1 MDARCDRI
9 ECNGDVA
16 KSPAC
21 AQPNSVGLMH
31 GVSCGETKSAEHGG
45 RGYVKTEY
53 NRPIKTEKHV
63 SSDEKHVSSDD
74 ASDAYFYVIKAEVVS
89 SRRTNEQC
97 DVIKREERDSK
108 ELCSAIDN
116 NAPLYVTESIECSV
130 EDNVNEE
137 LGFVSELDECFT
149 NDDSIGDF
157 YVTEARTCASNVD
170 VREKAYSGGAD
181 DEPSTVV
188 QTEQRGRDE
197 CVSQPEEQ
205 VHSCA
210 SGGIR
215 ATNGSDVSL
224 DANVCSEADETKSRH
239 SRDATG
245 RSRSSV
251 NGLRRRSD
259 RTNAAQRNVNETRYV
274 VTAKPARPST
284 YVVTNTRGQMLPR
297 LAPKPARVPHI
308 APKPARIRQQ
318 LEKSHKYHNPYACDV
333 CGKCFPTQRTR
344 ALHQKDTQ
352 CKSVICQHD
361 GQQSEKIQEY
371 VNRRYVCDV
380 CGTRFATRKIRTRHR
395 RGTKCASG
403 KAWLGVK
410 QHLCSTNEQCD
421 VIKREERDSKE
432 LCSVIDNNAPLYV
445 TESIECSVEDNVNE
459 ELGFVSEPEECFT
472 NDYGI
477 SDFYVTESRTCA
489 SNTDVH
495 EDGYNGGADDEP
507 STVVQTEQRGRDD
520 CDSQPEEQIHSCA
533 SGGIRATNGSDVSLD
548 ANVCSESDETKSR
561 HSRDATGGS
570 RSSVNGLRRRS
581 DRTNAAQRNV
591 NETRDGVTAKPARP
605 STYVVT
611 NTRGQTLP
619 RLAPKPARV
628 PHLAPKPAH
637 VPRLVTKPARVPHL
651 APKPARI
658 PHLAPK
664 PARIRQQLE
673 KSHKYHNPYACD
685 VCGKC
690 FPTQRTRAL
699 HQKDTQCK
707 SGICQ
712 NDGQQSEKIQEY
724 VNRWY
729 VCDVCGR
736 RFATRKIRTRHRR
749 ETKCASGKAWLGVKQ
764 HLCSTNEQCD
774 VIKREERD
782 SKELCSAIDNN
793 APLYVT
799 ESIECSVEDNVNEE
813 LGFVSELDECFTND
827 NSIGDFYVTESRT
840 CGSNVDVRE
849 DGYNGGTDDE
859 PSTVVQTEQ
868 RGRDECVSQPEQQV
882 QSCASGGIRA
892 TNRSN
897 VSLDANVCSE
907 SDETKS
913 RHCRDAGGGSRSSV
927 NGLRGRSDRTN
938 AAQRNVNETRDGV
951 TAKPARPSTYVVTNT
966 RGQTLHHLAPKPAR
980 IRQQLEKLHKY
991 HNPFACDV
999 CGKCFPTQ
1007 RTRALH
1013 QKDTQCKSVICQND
1027 GQQSEKIQEYVNR
1040 RHVCDVCGR
1049 RFATR
1054 KIRTRHRRETKCA
1067 SGKAWMGVKQH
1078 LCSTNEQCDV
1088 IKREERDSKELC
1100 SVIDNNAPLYVTES
1114 IECSV
1119 EGNVN
1124 EELGCVSEPEEC
1136 STNDNGIGDFYVT
1149 ESRTCG
1155 SNTDVRED
1163 GYSGGADG
1171 EPSTVVPTEQR
1182 GRDDCDSQPEEQVHS
1197 CASGGIRAT
1206 NGSNVSLDANV
1217 CSESDETKSRLC
1229 RNAGGRSRSSV
1240 NGLRRHSDRTNA
1252 AQLNVNE
1259 TRDAVKAKV
1268 VCPSTYVV
1276 TNTRGQPLPHLAPK
1290 PAHVP
1295 HLATKPACVPHPA
1308 PKPARVPKPASVR
1321 HQPEE
1326 SHKYHNP
1333 YACDVCGK
1341 CFPTQQTWAAH
1352 QKNTRCKSG
1361 ICQNDSQQSEKLQ
1374 EYANRQYVC
1383 DVCGRRFA
1391 TQQTRARHRI
1401 ETKCASGNAWLGV
1414 KQHLCSTC
1422 GKLFPKAS
1430 TLKLHSNVHTD
1441 ERYTCP
1447 VCDKCY
1453 ASRKVLRVH
1462 SQMHMVL
1469 EFTCDTCGE
1478 VFPRSSALVW
1488 HKQNRHQPK
1497 PFACSSCDKSFT
1509 LKSLLKQHESIHTG
1523 VKAYV
1528 CVACG
1533 SAFRTSS
1540 HLCNHKRQRHSDRDH
1555 VMCATCGKVLRGV
1568 NSLTIHMRYHTG
1580 EKPYVCAVCGTSF
1593 AASSTLQVHERIHTN
1608 TKPYT
1613 CSTCGKSFVT
1623 QSQNRT
1629 HEKSH
1634 SDVKPYS
1641 CNVCG
1646 QSFTLPHHRRAHEK
1660 THARSGGKNE
1670 KK

>member
-21 AQPNSVGLMH
+21 AQPNTGCLMH
-31 GVSCGETKSAEHGG
+31 EESCGETKSAEHGG
-45 RGYVKTEY
+45 RGYAKTEY

-63 SSDEKHVSSDD
+63 SSDEKHVSCDD
-74 ASDAYFYVIKAEVVS
+74 ASDDYFYVITAEDVS

-116 NAPLYVTESIECSV
+116 NAPLYVTESIECSM
-130 EDNVNEE
+130 E
-137 LGFVSELDECFT
+137 G
-149 NDDSIGDF
+149 
-157 YVTEARTCASNVD
+157 
-170 VREKAYSGGAD
+170 
-181 DEPSTVV
+181 
-188 QTEQRGRDE
+188 
-197 CVSQPEEQ
+197 
-205 VHSCA
+205 
-210 SGGIR
+210 
-215 ATNGSDVSL
+215 
-224 DANVCSEADETKSRH
+224 
-239 SRDATG
+239 
-245 RSRSSV
+245 
-251 NGLRRRSD
+251 
-259 RTNAAQRNVNETRYV
+259 
-274 VTAKPARPST
+274 
-284 YVVTNTRGQMLPR
+284 
-297 LAPKPARVPHI
+297 
-308 APKPARIRQQ
+308 
-318 LEKSHKYHNPYACDV
+318 
-333 CGKCFPTQRTR
+333 
-344 ALHQKDTQ
+344 
-352 CKSVICQHD
+352 
-361 GQQSEKIQEY
+361 
-371 VNRRYVCDV
+371 
-380 CGTRFATRKIRTRHR
+380 
-395 RGTKCASG
+395 
-403 KAWLGVK
+403 
-410 QHLCSTNEQCD
+410 
-421 VIKREERDSKE
+421 
-432 LCSVIDNNAPLYV
+432 
-445 TESIECSVEDNVNE
+445 NVNE

-472 NDYGI
+472 NDDGI
-477 SDFYVTESRTCA
+477 GDFYVTEARTCA

-495 EDGYNGGADDEP
+495 EDGYSGGADDEP

-637 VPRLVTKPARVPHL
+637 VPRLATKPARVPHL

-658 PHLAPK
+658 P
-664 PARIRQQLE
+664 
-673 KSHKYHNPYACD
+673 
-685 VCGKC
+685 
-690 FPTQRTRAL
+690 
-699 HQKDTQCK
+699 
-707 SGICQ
+707 
-712 NDGQQSEKIQEY
+712 
-724 VNRWY
+724 
-729 VCDVCGR
+729 
-736 RFATRKIRTRHRR
+736 
-749 ETKCASGKAWLGVKQ
+749 
-764 HLCSTNEQCD
+764 
-774 VIKREERD
+774 
-782 SKELCSAIDNN
+782 
-793 APLYVT
+793 
-799 ESIECSVEDNVNEE
+799 
-813 LGFVSELDECFTND
+813 
-827 NSIGDFYVTESRT
+827 
-840 CGSNVDVRE
+840 
-849 DGYNGGTDDE
+849 
-859 PSTVVQTEQ
+859 
-868 RGRDECVSQPEQQV
+868 
-882 QSCASGGIRA
+882 
-892 TNRSN
+892 
-897 VSLDANVCSE
+897 
-907 SDETKS
+907 
-913 RHCRDAGGGSRSSV
+913 
-927 NGLRGRSDRTN
+927 
-938 AAQRNVNETRDGV
+938 
-951 TAKPARPSTYVVTNT
+951 
-966 RGQTLHHLAPKPAR
+966 HLAPKPAR

-1049 RFATR
+1049 RFGTR

-1100 SVIDNNAPLYVTES
+1100 SVIDNNAPLNVTES

-1149 ESRTCG
+1149 EARTCA

-1497 PFACSSCDKSFT
+1497 PFARSSCDKSFT

-1528 CVACG
+1528 CAACG

-1660 THARSGGKNE
+1660 THARSVGKNE